1 MNAEKDKIKN
11 AVFTL
16 QITESAVKLLRCS
29 FADNQRKRNIVIAVE
44 SFSENAPDELV
55 AGAVDRIFKKAGYRN
70 NRLVIS
76 LPRNKATVRY
86 LKIPARSAEEIE
98 KIVALQASRL
108 VPYPQEE
115 LVTAYQIIGTDHSGF
130 TELNLSIVH
139 KDILERYFTLCKGIT
154 RMSLNVVLSS
164 YGLSGLY
171 FYLKPSGAGTVMLI
185 DFDGSQTELVIVGGK
200 TMLFSRSAKI
210 EKDGAAKWEKTLLDE
225 VKRTLDAYA
234 DEIQGGKP
242 EKIVVAGTTGR
253 QAEAVRFLKEKS
265 GFQVEALPF
274 EKELNFSPE
283 AVKTASAEQ
292 VSAASLAGLVLKS
305 IPVSLNL
312 LPRPLKE
319 KAVRGIRFRQA
330 LRLVLFV
337 CAAIVLAGAGLAKSL
352 DNKGRYLSLIEQE
365 LKKNEKEA
373 SYLAD
378 LEYRMRAFEK
388 RLQARPSVLE
398 MLYQLFQ
405 VTPAGVS
412 ITQFGYEEDKGVILR
427 GQCAEFNSVLELV
440 SALNKEPAY
449 SKSNV
454 KVRFA
459 SRKKTPQG
467 EIVDFEIG
475 CVNNRE

>member
-1 MNAEKDKIKN
+1 MNIKKDKSKN
-11 AVFTL
+11 AVFIL

-29 FADNQRKRNIVIAVE
+29 FADNAKKRNIEVEAE
-44 SFSENAPDELV
+44 SFSENAPDE
-55 AGAVDRIFKKAGYRN
+55 AITAAVSRLFKNSGYPD

-86 LKIPARSAEEIE
+86 LKIPAQSPEEIE

-115 LVTAYQIIGTDHSGF
+115 LITAYQVIGTGRDGF

-139 KDILERYFTLCKGIT
+139 LNILERHFALCKGIP
-154 RMSLNVVLSS
+154 RMSLDVILSS

-171 FYLKPSGAGTVMLI
+171 AYLRPSDAGTAMLM
-185 DFDGSQTELVIVGGK
+185 DFDGSQIELVIARGRS
-200 TMLFSRSAKI
+200 MLFSRSVKI
-210 EKDGAAKWEKTLLDE
+210 ERNGSAEWEKTLLDE
-225 VKRTLDAYA
+225 VKRTLEAYA
-234 DEIQGGKP
+234 DETKGRKP
-242 EKIVVAGTTGR
+242 EKIVVAGIAGR
-253 QAEAVRFLKEKS
+253 QAEAARFLKEKS
-265 GFQVEALPF
+265 GFPVETLSF
-274 EKELNFSPE
+274 EKELNFSAE
-283 AVKTASAEQ
+283 ALKTVSAAQ
-292 VSAASLAGLVLKS
+292 ISAASLAGLVLNS

-312 LPRPLKE
+312 LPRQLKE
-319 KAVRGIRFRQA
+319 KAARGTQFKQV

-337 CAAIVLAGAGLAKSL
+337 CAALVLAGAGLAKSM
-352 DNKGRYLSLIEQE
+352 DNKERYLRLIEQE

-373 SYLAD
+373 SYIAD
-378 LEYRMRAFEK
+378 LEYRIGAFEK

-405 VTPAGVS
+405 AAPASIS
-412 ITQFGYEEDKGVILR
+412 ITQFSYEEDKGAVLR

-440 SALNKEPAY
+440 SALNKAPAY
-449 SKSNV
+449 SKSTV

-459 SRKKTPQG
+459 SRKKTAQG

-475 CVNNRE
+475 CTNRE